1 MIMGEEKYMDED
13 YCLECAVKHS
23 RDVEH
28 HLEDLVTGA
37 PPELKGKALEL
48 KEKARQLR
56 KEIDSLRVLELAKK
70 LKDVV

>member
-37 PPELKGKALEL
+37 PPELKETALEL
-48 KEKARQLR
+48 KERARQLR
-56 KEIDSLRVLELAKK
+56 KSIDQLRILELAKK
-70 LKDVV
+70 LKNTI

>member
-37 PPELKGKALEL
+37 PPELKETALEL

-56 KEIDSLRVLELAKK
+56 KEIDNLRVLELAKK